1 MVQLQPFTGLFYLL
15 LPEMQPANEGSSSV
29 SPDSNG
35 SGVRTT
41 TAGLFRALTVSSP
54 LPVPSVRLPAR
65 SFSRLGP
72 PQRVISE
79 QSRNSLHTAASLVYD
94 ADVLWPE
101 RGRKPVIY
109 LFPPFVL
116 PSVTVEL
123 LLTSTWSFSAVYPPP
138 NTSFPSG
145 ERQTPQSLIWAIA
158 AEPSGTLIDKTTGT
172 EVSYL
177 FWEAM

>member
-1 MVQLQPFTGLFYLL
+1 MQLQPFTGPFHLL

-41 TAGLFRALTVSSP
+41 TAGLLRALAVSSP
-54 LPVPSVRLPAR
+54 PPAPSVRPPAR
-65 SFSRLGP
+65 AISRLGP

-79 QSRNSLHTAASLVYD
+79 QSPDSLQTAASLVID
-94 ADVLWPE
+94 ADVLRT

-109 LFPPFVL
+109 LFPPSDL

-138 NTSFPSG
+138 QTPISPG
-145 ERQTPQSLIWAIA
+145 ERQATQSLTWAVA
-158 AEPSGTLIDKTTGT
+158 AELSGTLVDKMTGT